1 MKRRS
6 LLKAFTLSASIASM
20 GLSWSIQAAE
30 TIKVGIL
37 HSLSGTM
44 AISETSLKDMA
55 LMTIDEINAK
65 GGVNGRKLEAV
76 VVDPASNWPLFAE
89 KARQLLTQD
98 KVAVVFGCWT
108 SVSRKSVLPVFE
120 ELNGLLFYPVQYEGE
135 ELSPNVFYTGAAPNQ
150 QAIPAVEY
158 LMSEDG
164 GGARRFF
171 LLGTDYVYPRTTN
184 KILRAFLHSKG
195 VDDKDI
201 QEVYTPF
208 GHSDYQTIVADIK
221 KFAAGGKTAVVSTVN
236 GDSNVPFYKE
246 LANQGLEAT
255 EVPVVAFSV
264 GEEELRGIDTK
275 PLVGNLA
282 AWNMEL
288 LRVGEQS
295 GQREVRRRLE
305 SLRQGKEP
313 AELRHRGDQRPHG
326 SHLRRHPHVGA
337 GRGKGRQH
345 RGRQGSR
352 GDGRAKL
359 QGAIRLHAGHGQEQ
373 PPPAQAGDD
382 RRDPGR
388 RPVRSGLEDPRA
400 ASRATL
406 EPVHPGQREEAG
418 ACAEEQLSSAVKNPA
433 PLTRR
438 SPERNG
444 NAPVARLT
452 APSSFRERAGD
463 RPYRTSPRN
472 PSMPLALLTRPL
484 QACVLVLAALLA
496 VTAYAG
502 PAQDFAAAD
511 NGGRA
516 HLLEHWAATPDADRL
531 AFLEALRHNRIALDS
546 RQQPFILGADQ
557 RFQAAE
563 GDALPDGEPK
573 PLRLNN
579 RLRGLLNT
587 ALASHQ
593 LVANEVPLR
602 QAAAQQLQKT
612 AKAAQ
617 RPLLEARLRIESD
630 AGVKEA
636 LGLALANLQLGDPD
650 PALRLSAVRLL
661 GESGDPLARTRL
673 ENLLDPA
680 VEPEEGVRIAA
691 ATSLAQVKRRLLVGD
706 LLGQAFSGLSLGSIL
721 LLAALGL
728 AITYGLLGVINMA
741 HGEMLMLGAY
751 STYVVQL
758 LFQRLAPEWLA
769 LYPLLALPVAFC
781 VSAAIGMA
789 LERTVI
795 RHLYGRPLETL
806 LATWGISLVLIQ
818 LVRMLFGAQNVE
830 VANPAWLSGGIQV
843 LPNLVLPWNRIVII
857 GFALFVLLLTWLL
870 LNRTRLGLNVRAVT
884 QNRNMAAC
892 CGVPTGRVDMLAFG
906 LGSGIAGLGGVAL
919 SQVGNVGPDLGQ
931 GYIIDSFLV
940 VVLGGVGQLAGSV
953 LAAFGLGVANKILE
967 PQIGAVLG
975 KILILA
981 LIVLFIQKRPQGL
994 FALKGRVID

>member
-1 MKRRS
+1 
-6 LLKAFTLSASIASM
+6 
-20 GLSWSIQAAE
+20 
-30 TIKVGIL
+30 
-37 HSLSGTM
+37 
-44 AISETSLKDMA
+44 
-55 LMTIDEINAK
+55 
-65 GGVNGRKLEAV
+65 
-76 VVDPASNWPLFAE
+76 
-89 KARQLLTQD
+89 
-98 KVAVVFGCWT
+98 
-108 SVSRKSVLPVFE
+108 
-120 ELNGLLFYPVQYEGE
+120 
-135 ELSPNVFYTGAAPNQ
+135 
-150 QAIPAVEY
+150 
-158 LMSEDG
+158 
-164 GGARRFF
+164 
-171 LLGTDYVYPRTTN
+171 
-184 KILRAFLHSKG
+184 
-195 VDDKDI
+195 
-201 QEVYTPF
+201 
-208 GHSDYQTIVADIK
+208 
-221 KFAAGGKTAVVSTVN
+221 
-236 GDSNVPFYKE
+236 
-246 LANQGLEAT
+246 
-255 EVPVVAFSV
+255 
-264 GEEELRGIDTK
+264 
-275 PLVGNLA
+275 
-282 AWNMEL
+282 
-288 LRVGEQS
+288 
-295 GQREVRRRLE
+295 
-305 SLRQGKEP
+305 
-313 AELRHRGDQRPHG
+313 
-326 SHLRRHPHVGA
+326 
-337 GRGKGRQH
+337 
-345 RGRQGSR
+345 
-352 GDGRAKL
+352 
-359 QGAIRLHAGHGQEQ
+359 
-373 PPPAQAGDD
+373 
-382 RRDPGR
+382 
-388 RPVRSGLEDPRA
+388 
-400 ASRATL
+400 
-406 EPVHPGQREEAG
+406 
-418 ACAEEQLSSAVKNPA
+418 
-433 PLTRR
+433 
-438 SPERNG
+438 
-444 NAPVARLT
+444 
-452 APSSFRERAGD
+452 
-463 RPYRTSPRN
+463 
-472 PSMPLALLTRPL
+472 
-484 QACVLVLAALLA
+484 
-496 VTAYAG
+496 
-502 PAQDFAAAD
+502 
-511 NGGRA
+511 
-516 HLLEHWAATPDADRL
+516 
-531 AFLEALRHNRIALDS
+531 
-546 RQQPFILGADQ
+546 ADQ

-602 QAAAQQLQKT
+602 LAAAQQLQKT